1 MNRYKVVLMSGTSIC
16 LFADS
21 YASVLHGEAVRVVFQ
36 KNQRVVLNVDKDNIH
51 KITLW

>member
-21 YASVLHGEAVRVVFQ
+21 YASIYDGEVTRVVFQ
-36 KNQRVVLNVDKDNIH
+36 KNQKVVLNVDKENIH